1 MITPDTARGVTYSG
15 GLLYLSDLE
24 GKITKFNL
32 TNMSDDG
39 AGNQI
44 KIFDQ
49 TTLFTAG
56 SNKTNGR
63 YMFHPMDAT
72 IGRSTNS
79 LWVYA
84 GTGDFNR
91 INDTSAGTSNYLIGI
106 RDEFYPQFRDVGK
119 AATADDI
126 TKCRNTTKDMP
137 TTCQVEDKHRGWY
150 IVLDNLLKLLQ
161 SQLFTKVLLI
171 FLYMN
176 LHNQLISV
184 V

>member
-1 MITPDTARGVTYSG
+1 
-15 GLLYLSDLE
+15 
-24 GKITKFNL
+24 
-32 TNMSDDG
+32 MSDDG

-106 RDEFYPQFRDVGK
+106 KTNF
-119 AATADDI
+119 I
-126 TKCRNTTKDMP
+126 
-137 TTCQVEDKHRGWY
+137 
-150 IVLDNLLKLLQ
+150 LNLEMWVKQ
-161 SQLFTKVLLI
+161 QQQMI
-171 FLYMN
+171 
-176 LHNQLISV
+176 
-184 V
+184 